1 MRKTLRVDNSA
12 KKMTE
17 HFCADSSLR
26 INVCASTFRNL
37 NGREATIGEL
47 SRMTGIPAILLAAVY
62 GTDFRTEKEPVP
74 AA

>member
-1 MRKTLRVDNSA
+1 MRIILRAENSA

-17 HFCADSSLR
+17 HFFADSSLR

-47 SRMTGIPAILLAAVY
+47 SCMTGIPAILLAIVY
-62 GTDFRTEKEPVP
+62 DTDFRVGKEPVP